1 MRLRSRAGR
10 RDTPRDQRVDAG
22 ANSVSAPVVI
32 DPASPP
38 PQWASSNEAWRTPA
52 EAARV
57 PTNGSR
63 LRTKL
68 ALLATDFA
76 ILNIAFLV
84 AYWLRYDLR
93 LWPETAEFFDAP
105 LSSYFTAQTVFVG
118 LSLVMVLRLGLYRLK
133 RTTQWLDEVG
143 MIANAVTIAIS
154 VLVIIFFL
162 LRPGVTSR
170 AMLAYVWVGSI
181 GLLSTF
187 RLVLR
192 WIISRRRR
200 AGIGVSRILVI
211 GAGHLGKM
219 VMQQI
224 AGRPGL
230 GYDLAG
236 FCDDV
241 ACAQGTNFGRFECL
255 GPVRDLPVVIA
266 THRIDEVVIAL
277 PSAEHATILSIV
289 GLCERM
295 GVEFRLVPETYDL
308 TLGSLEVD
316 HIAGIPLIGRR
327 ETTIRGI
334 NLVIKRVIDILASS
348 VALLVSAPVI
358 ALLAIAVKIDSTGP
372 VFIPQVR
379 VGMRGR
385 TFRCFKVRS
394 MHQDADRRLA
404 DLMKDNEAG
413 GVIFKMRDDPR
424 RTRVG
429 RVLRKLSLDEL
440 PQFWS
445 ILTGEMSLVGP
456 RPPFPHEVAQYED
469 WHKRRLS
476 VTPGLTGLWQVSG
489 RSDLPFDEM
498 VMLDLYYIEN
508 WSLSLDL
515 KIILRTIPTVIS
527 GRGAY

>member
-1 MRLRSRAGR
+1 MRLRSRTGR
-10 RDTPRDQRVDAG
+10 RDTPRDQRVGAG

-68 ALLATDFA
+68 ALLGADFA

-181 GLLSTF
+181 GLLSAF

-255 GPVRDLPVVIA
+255 GPVRDLPGVIA

-334 NLVIKRVIDILASS
+334 NLVIKRVIDILVSS

-385 TFRCFKVRS
+385 T
-394 MHQDADRRLA
+394 
-404 DLMKDNEAG
+404 
-413 GVIFKMRDDPR
+413 
-424 RTRVG
+424 
-429 RVLRKLSLDEL
+429 
-440 PQFWS
+440 
-445 ILTGEMSLVGP
+445 
-456 RPPFPHEVAQYED
+456 
-469 WHKRRLS
+469 
-476 VTPGLTGLWQVSG
+476 
-489 RSDLPFDEM
+489 
-498 VMLDLYYIEN
+498 
-508 WSLSLDL
+508 
-515 KIILRTIPTVIS
+515 
-527 GRGAY
+527 